1 LVIVMVYF
9 LICGPHSGV
18 EMYFRKPVCAF
29 MHALPRFIHEGSK
42 PATRAG
48 ALTQGLEC
56 HFFFMLTKRSLPVL
70 ESYWAEIFL
79 DTGFYPTD

>member
-1 LVIVMVYF
+1 
-9 LICGPHSGV
+9 
-18 EMYFRKPVCAF
+18 

-56 HFFFMLTKRSLPVL
+56 HFFFILTKRSLPVL

-79 DTGFYPTD
+79 DTGFFLLTEKITAIVPEPL